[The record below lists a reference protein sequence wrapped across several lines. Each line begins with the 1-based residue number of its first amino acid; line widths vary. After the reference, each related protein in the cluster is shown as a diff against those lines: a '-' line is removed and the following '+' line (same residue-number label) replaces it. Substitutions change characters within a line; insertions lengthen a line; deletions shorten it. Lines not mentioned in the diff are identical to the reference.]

1 MDLRG
6 AVFVLLNL
14 PQGPY
19 EQPIVGTLLVSKKDE
34 DRVTVIQNLLG
45 DVFGLA
51 PNSVSLNSI
60 GYLESGKTVVVKI
73 PGLLSYRVSFPG
85 GKELS
90 PEVSEGLYPWL
101 FDSRQG
107 VVETVVYSPP
117 DAETVAYSGTN
128 ALWGRFRIPIAA
140 KR

>member
-6 AVFVLLNL
+6 TVFVLLNL

-19 EQPIVGTLLVSKKDE
+19 EQPIVGALLVGKKDE
-34 DRVTVIQNLLG
+34 DKAALIVSLLG

-60 GYLESGKTVVVKI
+60 GYLESGKTIVVKI
-73 PGLLSYRVSFPG
+73 PGVLSYRVSFPH

-101 FDSRQG
+101 FGYRQG

-128 ALWGRFRIPIAA
+128 ALWGWFRIPIAA